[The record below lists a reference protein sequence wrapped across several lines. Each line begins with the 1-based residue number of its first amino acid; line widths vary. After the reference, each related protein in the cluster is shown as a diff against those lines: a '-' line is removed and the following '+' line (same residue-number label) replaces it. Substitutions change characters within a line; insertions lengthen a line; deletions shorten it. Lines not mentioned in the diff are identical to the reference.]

1 MVLMFGELITESFG
15 LGPPSC
21 PPCYGWNANTQRCDP
36 PDESCECCFGGCCD
50 KNLCESCGTEQF
62 TCKVCGGDPNK
73 TCCDG
78 ECIIETCTLGMSETE
93 TLLKFGWYSFSQ
105 GKWQEAISYFEKGL
119 AKLPNDNK
127 PTNVLYGLAR
137 MYENTGNKTKAIET
151 YRQLLSIM
159 KDKEPEIQM
168 VQTRILSLEEKI
180 EQ

>member
-1 MVLMFGELITESFG
+1 
-15 LGPPSC
+15 
-21 PPCYGWNANTQRCDP
+21 
-36 PDESCECCFGGCCD
+36 
-50 KNLCESCGTEQF
+50 
-62 TCKVCGGDPNK
+62 
-73 TCCDG
+73 
-78 ECIIETCTLGMSETE
+78 MSETE